1 MKIRTLILTFI
12 AIISLF
18 SSCFAS
24 EVNNNEDKIQIEYFW
39 GDGCSHCE
47 AIKPTLEL
55 LEAKYKNDVIF
66 NKHEIWNNKDEA
78 LKFNQ
83 YMELFNVPENSRGT
97 PSIIINNK
105 PLIGDKDILTNLE
118 NEILIAVVRKEQ
130 LKKTPQDEKLNK
142 LLSPINVEEG
152 NDKNTMESDS
162 MRLKAIAMT
171 ALVDSINPCAI
182 MVLIILLSSLIVM
195 QKDKKNIVL
204 TSATFIFAVY
214 MTYFLIGFGLTNLI
228 AGANIANTVT
238 FVVGIVAILV
248 GLANLKD
255 AFFYRKGNWAI
266 EIPEAWRNKLTKI
279 IMSATSPLGAFIS
292 GTMVTFIELPCTGGP
307 YLFGLSLISHSATL
321 MERILLLG
329 FYNFIFILPLV
340 VIAILVIQGA
350 MSVEKAEKLKN
361 KNVKA
366 MHFITGVVML
376 ILGIWAIF
384 IK

>member
-214 MTYFLIGFGLTNLI
+214 MTYFL
-228 AGANIANTVT
+228 VS
-238 FVVGIVAILV
+238 
-248 GLANLKD
+248 D
-255 AFFYRKGNWAI
+255 
-266 EIPEAWRNKLTKI
+266 
-279 IMSATSPLGAFIS
+279 
-292 GTMVTFIELPCTGGP
+292 
-307 YLFGLSLISHSATL
+307 
-321 MERILLLG
+321 
-329 FYNFIFILPLV
+329 
-340 VIAILVIQGA
+340 
-350 MSVEKAEKLKN
+350 
-361 KNVKA
+361 
-366 MHFITGVVML
+366 
-376 ILGIWAIF
+376 
-384 IK
+384 